1 MNKNTMVKYNTYI
14 EDTTIGNGVNPLV
27 ELVIHKEKWY
37 EFSKRFFIY
46 GLKKYMMKYYTPSFY
61 FLLAISDFI
70 LSMENICLFSN
81 SKKDSNLYAY
91 RNVKSGV
98 SSFRVN
104 SIKVNGST
112 GVDCDYSIEYTMY
125 KSEDKINISIKRNWG
140 DQVRTNIT
148 FVSGQPMMLSDMDQV
163 LFDSIITNT
172 MKEVVSLLESCRA
185 SIKPITLQDNDDAKD
200 NFTHSA

>member
-1 MNKNTMVKYNTYI
+1 
-14 EDTTIGNGVNPLV
+14 
-27 ELVIHKEKWY
+27 
-37 EFSKRFFIY
+37 
-46 GLKKYMMKYYTPSFY
+46 
-61 FLLAISDFI
+61 
-70 LSMENICLFSN
+70 MENICLFSN
-81 SKKDSNLYAY
+81 SKKDGNLYAY

-172 MKEVVSLLESCRA
+172 MKEVVSLLEFCRA